1 MCAVLTPGE
10 AGTSETSG
18 AVTSASQMNFISTLM
33 SLLPQF
39 CQSPPPAVSH
49 VLCARPG
56 TGSGHG
62 GAGCREEVPTEGRKE
77 AGRKETVLEPGQ
89 SRDGGQM

>member
-18 AVTSASQMNFISTLM
+18 AVTSASPMNFVSTLM

-39 CQSPPPAVSH
+39 CQSPCLQSVMSFAPIPAQAQDV
-49 VLCARPG
+49 
-56 TGSGHG
+56 
-62 GAGCREEVPTEGRKE
+62 EVPD
-77 AGRKETVLEPGQ
+77 AGR
-89 SRDGGQM
+89 RC